1 MLLRYGGSISHS
13 LTVQVK
19 SWEPNHEDADG
30 VTVSESSLTIQ
41 EGSTDTYTVVLNTQP
56 AGNVTVTIGGVDGTD
71 VSVDKT
77 TLTFTAQT
85 VTVTAEEDDDS
96 QDETD
101 VTLSHAVA
109 STTDTLYNAA
119 TASDVGVT
127 VTDNDVASVT
137 VSFEQATYTVA
148 EGDSVTVTVKLSADP
163 ERTVMIPISKDNQG
177 GATSADYSRVS
188 ENVTFNSGDMEKTFS
203 FTADAGFNEEITS
216 DPYPSSA
223 SIVSKDDNVTLVSNH
238 LDNGLAINSS
248 VVGDSGGDTNQLL
261 AQKFTTGSRPG
272 GYTLASVFFR

>member
-1 MLLRYGGSISHS
+1 M
-13 LTVQVK
+13 
-19 SWEPNHEDADG
+19 
-30 VTVSESSLTIQ
+30 
-41 EGSTDTYTVVLNTQP
+41 
-56 AGNVTVTIGGVDGTD
+56 
-71 VSVDKT
+71 
-77 TLTFTAQT
+77 
-85 VTVTAEEDDDS
+85 TVTAEEDDDS

-177 GATSADYSRVS
+177 GATSADYSRVP

-216 DPYPSSA
+216 DPYPCPGPGA
-223 SIVSKDDNVTLVSNH
+223 RPDDPLVRQH
-238 LDNGLAINSS
+238 G
-248 VVGDSGGDTNQLL
+248 
-261 AQKFTTGSRPG
+261 R
-272 GYTLASVFFR
+272 R

>member
-1 MLLRYGGSISHS
+1 M
-13 LTVQVK
+13 
-19 SWEPNHEDADG
+19 
-30 VTVSESSLTIQ
+30 
-41 EGSTDTYTVVLNTQP
+41 
-56 AGNVTVTIGGVDGTD
+56 
-71 VSVDKT
+71 
-77 TLTFTAQT
+77 T
-85 VTVTAEEDDDS
+85 VTVEEDDDS

-177 GATSADYSRVS
+177 GATSADYSRVP

-203 FTADAGFNEEITS
+203 FTAA
-216 DPYPSSA
+216 A
-223 SIVSKDDNVTLVSNH
+223 STFSLPASR
-238 LDNGLAINSS
+238 
-248 VVGDSGGDTNQLL
+248 
-261 AQKFTTGSRPG
+261 SRPEPAVRH
-272 GYTLASVFFR
+272 TTA